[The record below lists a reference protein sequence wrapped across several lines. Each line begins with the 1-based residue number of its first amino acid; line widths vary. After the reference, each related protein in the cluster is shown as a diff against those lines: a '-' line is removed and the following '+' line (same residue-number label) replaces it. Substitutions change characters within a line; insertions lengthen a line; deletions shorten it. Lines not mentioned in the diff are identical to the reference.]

1 MITDVRANPE
11 KFSSEHLEQ
20 AIMLASEK
28 LTAKR
33 IAFIDCYIRNG
44 FCGSAALI
52 EAKYKAKSPQVASAA
67 AARLLASVSIQN
79 YLRWRLVQ
87 LTQQKDIE
95 IDEGLLIRE
104 SNALAYAAITDV
116 LDWDANGKVTVKP
129 SADLPRETVAAIKK
143 IRSVTR
149 SIPQEDGPPIEETK
163 IEVEMHDKRGAL
175 DLQAR
180 IAGMLRE
187 AKQSDFSNYT
197 LNCYFG
203 GPPEEKDISPPVAG

>member
-1 MITDVRANPE
+1 MPAVSKTTSMITDVRANPE

-95 IDEGLLIRE
+95 IDEGRLIRE
-104 SNALAYAAITDV
+104 SNALAFSCLTAVIS
-116 LDWDANGKVTVKP
+116 WDEKGRVTVKP
-129 SADLPRETVAAIKK
+129 VNELPGEVALPS
-143 IRSVTR
+143 RNS
-149 SIPQEDGPPIEETK
+149 
-163 IEVEMHDKRGAL
+163 GAP
-175 DLQAR
+175 
-180 IAGMLRE
+180 AG
-187 AKQSDFSNYT
+187 
-197 LNCYFG
+197 
-203 GPPEEKDISPPVAG
+203 